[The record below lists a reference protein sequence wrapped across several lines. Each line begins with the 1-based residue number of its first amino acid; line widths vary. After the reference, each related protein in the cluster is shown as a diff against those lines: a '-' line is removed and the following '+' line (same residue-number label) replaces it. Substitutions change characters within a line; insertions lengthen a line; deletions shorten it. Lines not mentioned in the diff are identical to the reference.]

1 MTYSMSYRTLKLII
15 LCFTTV
21 LFSGCAMNQ
30 SSSEV
35 SAEQSKYYD
44 GKSAVPFLAE
54 QQAKSSEE
62 AMNRAIQS
70 FTSGDIDRALF
81 NYIRVIELDNQN
93 STALVKIGNIHYQ
106 RGNYPIS
113 FQAYQSAIQIDPQ
126 QGEALK
132 GSGMILLHRKSY
144 VMAETSLN
152 RSIEPLL
159 AQQDKTAALV
169 DSYIGLAILNDL
181 RSDYMTSALYY
192 IEAEALAPTSPM
204 VKSNLG
210 YSFYMQEKWSAA
222 EIAFNQALQADSS
235 YSPAWKNLGLTYARQ
250 AKYMQALNALE
261 QVMDRSKAY
270 NDIGYICL
278 ITQRYEQ
285 AAQFFRK
292 AIEEHPQYYETAQQN
307 LTRVK
312 RLLASN
318 VDGYSKL

>member
-15 LCFTTV
+15 LCLTTA

-30 SSSEV
+30 SSNEV
-35 SAEQSKYYD
+35 SAEQSKYYN

-54 QQAKSSEE
+54 QQAKNPEE
-62 AMNRAIQS
+62 AMNRANQS
-70 FTSGDIDRALF
+70 FTSGDLDRALF
-81 NYIRVIELDNQN
+81 NYIRVIELDDQN
-93 STALVKIGNIHYQ
+93 TTALVKIGNIHYQ
-106 RGNYPIS
+106 RGNYSIS
-113 FQAYQSAIQIDPQ
+113 YQAYQSAIQIDPQ

-169 DSYIGLAILNDL
+169 ESYIGLAILNDL

-192 IEAEALAPTSPM
+192 KEAEALAPTNPM

-222 EIAFNQALQADSS
+222 EVAFNQALQADNS

-261 QVMDRSKAY
+261 QVMDSSEAY

-292 AIEEHPQYYETAQQN
+292 AIDEHPQYYEIAHQN

-312 RLLASN
+312 RLLATN